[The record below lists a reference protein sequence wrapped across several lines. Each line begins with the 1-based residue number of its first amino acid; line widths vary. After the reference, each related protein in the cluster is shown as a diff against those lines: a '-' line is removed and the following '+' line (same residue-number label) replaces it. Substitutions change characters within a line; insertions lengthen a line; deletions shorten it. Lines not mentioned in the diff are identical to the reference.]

1 MCILNLSISF
11 HFNIYAGY
19 FRQIVSLDFKPGM
32 HLKKLLVLYLT
43 NSHLKTWDWCSDFCN
58 HYEINRHLTG
68 CHISKYFEIFNSKS
82 HWFKALHNLTMRRFF
97 IVSTGLSG
105 SSPIFLHIFM
115 LIRYSHEKKK
125 LATVTAHRELT
136 VNSPWAH
143 SELTVSWRW
152 QKWSQPA
159 VTEPWPG
166 PWLSCDLAVTEPWSY
181 WGCCD
186 WAVTLRWLS
195 CDLAV
200 TELWPR
206 RDWAV
211 TSPTTEPWSLGPE
224 PWPPWSQW
232 AHGELTAH
240 RELTVTIFFSWADIS
255 KPISTSDL
263 CSGLY
268 EIGPWALV

>member
-1 MCILNLSISF
+1 MCILNFSISF
-11 HFNIYAGY
+11 HFDIYAGH

-32 HLKKLLVLYLT
+32 HLKKLLVLYLI

-105 SSPIFLHIFM
+105 SSPIFLHIFI
-115 LIRYSHEKKK
+115 LIRYSHEKKNWPPW
-125 LATVTAHRELT
+125 LLT
-136 VNSPWAH
+136 VSSQWTH
-143 SELTVSWRW
+143 CELTVSSRW
-152 QKWSQPA
+152 PKWSQPA

-166 PWLSCDLAVTEPWSY
+166 PWLSCDLAVII
-181 WGCCD
+181 
-186 WAVTLRWLS
+186 LRMLWLS